1 MLPFIFAAAMQI
13 LKPVLTAILCFI
25 GLFTEAQNNSIL
37 SGTIADKQ
45 TGEALP
51 FATVSLKKSATGS
64 LSNEKGQ
71 FDLLLPAGSEK
82 DSLII
87 SFLGYATQRMALAAV
102 SNPVNIKLEKSGV
115 PLAEA
120 VIRSLTPEQ
129 YLLLAIRS
137 IKDNYANQPF
147 QTLGY
152 YSERAQENKNYL
164 KDEEAIFKTYYP
176 NYVDTARNQHQLLL
190 HRRGETKPL
199 QIYRD
204 KLEKAIKEENKE
216 AAKNGEQTEEMT
228 ADDLISNFGGP
239 EAILNADFISSR
251 ELFLDS
257 TKFKRFKFSFGAP
270 SAFLGKDLITIN
282 FESRRVVEYQ
292 WQTGKLFMDPYT
304 FAIVSVDFTAFID
317 LPALAEPALFALGV
331 GLEDI
336 SYQKKYNYYELNG
349 RWYPQNFRLQGS
361 ARLIRKHIF
370 KANEVSDFKLEQ
382 LFMISEIISDNPQPI
397 EKTKRYT
404 EDKKF
409 EEQLHNDTNLKWE
422 DVNSIKR

>member
-1 MLPFIFAAAMQI
+1 MQ
-13 LKPVLTAILCFI
+13 LVKTLLFVLFCFSGLLTA
-25 GLFTEAQNNSIL
+25 AQTGSVL
-37 SGTIADKQ
+37 SGTIHDKQ

-64 LSNEKGQ
+64 LSNEKGR
-71 FDLLLPAGSEK
+71 FELLLPAGSEN

-87 SFLGYATQRMALAAV
+87 SFLGYATQRLAVAAM
-102 SNPVNIKLEKSGV
+102 SNPLTIKLERSGV
-115 PLAEA
+115 ALAEA

-152 YSERAQENKNYL
+152 YRERALENKNYL
-164 KDEEAIFKTYYP
+164 KDEEAVFKSYYP

-190 HRRGETKPL
+190 HRKGETKPL

-204 KLEKAIKEENKE
+204 KIEKAIKEENKE
-216 AAKNGEQTEEMT
+216 AAKNGEPTEEMT

-270 SAFLGKDLITIN
+270 SSFLGKDLITIN
-282 FESRRVVEYQ
+282 FESRRTVEYQ

-304 FAIVSVDFTAFID
+304 FAIVSVDFTSFID

-331 GLEDI
+331 GLEEI
-336 SYQKKYNYYELNG
+336 AYQKKYNYYPLNN
-349 RWYPQNFRLQGS
+349 RWYPQNFRLEGS

-382 LFMISEIISDNPQPI
+382 LFMISEIISENPQPV
-397 EKTKRYT
+397 ENAKRYT

-409 EEQLHNDTNLKWE
+409 EEQLHNDNNLKWE
-422 DVNSIKR
+422 EVNSLKR